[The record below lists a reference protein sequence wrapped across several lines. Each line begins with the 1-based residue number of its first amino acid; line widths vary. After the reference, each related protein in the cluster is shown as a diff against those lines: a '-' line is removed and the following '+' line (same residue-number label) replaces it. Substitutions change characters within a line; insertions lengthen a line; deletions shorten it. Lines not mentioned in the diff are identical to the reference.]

1 MYTCLLVSRSTCLSC
16 FSLSFLFGNLSVIDW
31 ASEVDSAFEQ
41 YQDIYIDIYS
51 CIIELISPNLL
62 VFDYFGTYFILQIV
76 GWTLVSSSG
85 ITFTPS
91 NNYSYH
97 DQAPAQRKKKHCCLI
112 IGNRFGF
119 SCQSTFFWFF
129 TSFFLSPLCV
139 LDNAVRVA
147 IKSKNIKSMLF
158 AFLTALGH
166 HTKLPI
172 PLIDN

>member
-1 MYTCLLVSRSTCLSC
+1 MYTCLLVSWSTCLSC

-76 GWTLVSSSG
+76 GWTLVSSSC

-97 DQAPAQRKKKHCCLI
+97 DQAPLPKEKKKHYCLI

-119 SCQSTFFWFF
+119 SCQSTFFVLFF
-129 TSFFLSPLCV
+129 TSFFLSMNYSYRPLCAC
-139 LDNAVRVA
+139 L
-147 IKSKNIKSMLF
+147 IMLF
-158 AFLTALGH
+158 ELQLNRRIWNQCFSH
-166 HTKLPI
+166 F
-172 PLIDN
+172 